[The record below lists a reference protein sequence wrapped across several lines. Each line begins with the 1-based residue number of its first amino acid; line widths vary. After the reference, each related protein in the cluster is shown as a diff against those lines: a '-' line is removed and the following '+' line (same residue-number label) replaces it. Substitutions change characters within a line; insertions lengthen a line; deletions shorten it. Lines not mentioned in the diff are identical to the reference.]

1 MKKLFALAG
10 AFALAISLSACGGG
24 SAESGASG
32 SGGEKKAAPET
43 KTPEQKVGLISTTE
57 NVLLP
62 EQKQQEVKVDD
73 AEALA
78 KKWKE
83 KGKEFAAKKGIQTFN
98 IDPTFANFSKDEIK
112 SYHLYLNHNGD
123 WKAGSK
129 FKIGFYC
136 QTVKPATIDVWI
148 APDSDESSFDRKG
161 QLTKVAC
168 GTDKPAEATWEYTL
182 PADTNNLLIVR
193 SQLPVEGFMVTTDE
207 LQQ

>member
-24 SAESGASG
+24 G
-32 SGGEKKAAPET
+32 SSGEKKAAPES
-43 KTPEQKVGLISTTE
+43 KAPETKVGLISTTE

-73 AEALA
+73 AEALE
-78 KKWKE
+78 KKWEE
-83 KGKEFAAKKGIQTFN
+83 KGKEFAEKKGVTSER
-98 IDPTFANFSKDEIK
+98 IDATFASFSKDEIK

-136 QTVKPATIDVWI
+136 QTVKPTTIDVWI
-148 APDSDESSFDRKG
+148 APDSDESSSDRKG

>member
-10 AFALAISLSACGGG
+10 AFALAITLSACGGG
-24 SAESGASG
+24 G
-32 SGGEKKAAPET
+32 SGGEKKAAPES
-43 KTPEQKVGLISTTE
+43 KAPETKVGLISTAE

-73 AEALA
+73 AEALE
-78 KKWKE
+78 KKWEE
-83 KGKEFAAKKGIQTFN
+83 KDKEFAEKKGVTSER
-98 IDPTFANFSKDEIK
+98 IDATFASFSKDKIK
-112 SYHLYLNHNGD
+112 NYQLYLNHNGD

-136 QTVKPATIDVWI
+136 QTVKPTTIDVWI
-148 APDSDESSFDRKG
+148 APDSDESSSDRKG

>member
-24 SAESGASG
+24 SADSGASG
-32 SGGEKKAAPET
+32 SGGEKKATAET

-73 AEALA
+73 AEALE
-78 KKWKE
+78 KKWEE
-83 KGKEFAAKKGIQTFN
+83 KGKEFAEKKGVTSER
-98 IDPTFANFSKDEIK
+98 IDATFASFSKDKIK

-148 APDSDESSFDRKG
+148 APDSDESISDRKG

-182 PADTNNLLIVR
+182 PTDTNNLLIVR
-193 SQLPVEGFMVTTDE
+193 NQVPVEGFMVTTDE

>member
-10 AFALAISLSACGGG
+10 AFALAISLSACGGD
-24 SAESGASG
+24 SADSGASG
-32 SGGEKKAAPET
+32 SGGEKKATAES
-43 KTPEQKVGLISTTE
+43 KAPEQKVGLLSTTE
-57 NVLLP
+57 DVLLP
-62 EQKQQEVKVDD
+62 EQKSQEVTVDD

-136 QTVKPATIDVWI
+136 QTLKPATIDVWI
-148 APDSDESSFDRKG
+148 APDSDESISDRKG

>member
-10 AFALAISLSACGGG
+10 AFALAITLSACGG
-24 SAESGASG
+24 SG
-32 SGGEKKAAPET
+32 SSGEKKAAPES
-43 KTPEQKVGLISTTE
+43 KAPETKVGLISTTE

-62 EQKQQEVKVDD
+62 EQEEQEVKVDD
-73 AEALA
+73 ADALE

-83 KGKEFAAKKGIQTFN
+83 KGKAFAEKKGVTSER
-98 IDPTFANFSKDEIK
+98 IDATFANFSKDKIK
-112 SYHLYLNHNGD
+112 NYSLYLNHNGD

-136 QTVKPATIDVWI
+136 QTVKPTTMEVWI

-168 GTDKPAEATWEYTL
+168 GTDKPAEATREYTL
-182 PADTNNLLIVR
+182 PTDTNNLLIVR
-193 SQLPVEGFMVTTDE
+193 NQVPVEGFMVTTDE
-207 LQQ
+207 LQK

>member
-10 AFALAISLSACGGG
+10 AFALAITLSACGG
-24 SAESGASG
+24 SG
-32 SGGEKKAAPET
+32 SSGEKKAAPES
-43 KTPEQKVGLISTTE
+43 KAPEQKVGLISTIE

-62 EQKQQEVKVDD
+62 EQEEQEVKVDD
-73 AEALA
+73 ADALE

-83 KGKEFAAKKGIQTFN
+83 KGKAFSEKKGVTSER
-98 IDPTFANFSKDEIK
+98 IDATFASFSKDKIK
-112 SYHLYLNHNGD
+112 NYSLYLNHNGD

-136 QTVKPATIDVWI
+136 QTVKPTTMEVWI

-207 LQQ
+207 LQK

>member
-24 SAESGASG
+24 G
-32 SGGEKKAAPET
+32 SSGEKKAAPES
-43 KTPEQKVGLISTTE
+43 KAPETKVGLISTTE

-73 AEALA
+73 AEALE
-78 KKWKE
+78 KKWEE
-83 KGKEFAAKKGIQTFN
+83 KGKEFAEKKGVTSER
-98 IDPTFANFSKDEIK
+98 IDATFASFSKDKIK
-112 SYHLYLNHNGD
+112 SYSLYLNHNGD

-136 QTVKPATIDVWI
+136 QTVKPTTIDVWI
-148 APDSDESSFDRKG
+148 APDSDESSSDRKG

>member
-10 AFALAISLSACGGG
+10 AFALAIGLSACGG
-24 SAESGASG
+24 ASG
-32 SGGEKKAAPET
+32 DGGGKKAAPET
-43 KTPEQKVGLISTTE
+43 KTPEQKVGLLSTTE

-62 EQKQQEVKVDD
+62 EQKRQEVKVDD
-73 AEALA
+73 AEALE
-78 KKWKE
+78 KKWKD
-83 KGKEFAAKKGIQTFN
+83 KGKAFAEKKGVTSER
-98 IDPTFANFSKDEIK
+98 IDATFASFSKDKIK
-112 SYHLYLNHNGD
+112 NYHLYLNHNGD

-136 QTVKPATIDVWI
+136 QTVKPTTIDVWI

>member
-10 AFALAISLSACGGG
+10 AFALAITLSACGG
-24 SAESGASG
+24 SG
-32 SGGEKKAAPET
+32 SSGEKKAAPES
-43 KTPEQKVGLISTTE
+43 KAPETKVGLISTTE

-62 EQKQQEVKVDD
+62 EQEEQEVKVDD
-73 AEALA
+73 ADALE

-83 KGKEFAAKKGIQTFN
+83 KGKAFAEKKGVTSER
-98 IDPTFANFSKDEIK
+98 IDATFANFSKDKIK
-112 SYHLYLNHNGD
+112 NYSLYLNHNGD

-136 QTVKPATIDVWI
+136 QTVKPTTMEVWI

-168 GTDKPAEATWEYTL
+168 GTDKPAEATREYTL
-182 PADTNNLLIVR
+182 PTDTNNLLIVR
-193 SQLPVEGFMVTTDE
+193 NQVPVEGFMVTNDE
-207 LQQ
+207 LQK

>member
-1 MKKLFALAG
+1 MRKLFALAG

-24 SAESGASG
+24 GSSG
-32 SGGEKKAAPET
+32 SGGEKKSAPES
-43 KTPEQKVGLISTTE
+43 KAPEQKIGLISTTE

-62 EQKQQEVKVDD
+62 EQESKEVKVDD
-73 AEALA
+73 ADALE

-83 KGKEFAAKKGIQTFN
+83 KGKAFAEEKGVTSER
-98 IDPTFANFSKDEIK
+98 IDATFANFSKDKIK
-112 SYHLYLNHNGD
+112 SYNLYLNHNGD
-123 WKAGSK
+123 WKAGNK

-136 QTVKPATIDVWI
+136 QTVKPTTIHVWI
-148 APDSDESSFDRKG
+148 APDSQESTSDRKG

-207 LQQ
+207 LQK

>member
-10 AFALAISLSACGGG
+10 AFALAITLSACGG
-24 SAESGASG
+24 SG
-32 SGGEKKAAPET
+32 SSGEKKAAPES
-43 KTPEQKVGLISTTE
+43 KAPETKVGLISTTE

-62 EQKQQEVKVDD
+62 EQEEQEVKVDD
-73 AEALA
+73 ADALE

-83 KGKEFAAKKGIQTFN
+83 KGKAFAEKKGVTSER
-98 IDPTFANFSKDEIK
+98 IDATFANFSKDKIK
-112 SYHLYLNHNGD
+112 NYSLYLNHNGD

-136 QTVKPATIDVWI
+136 QAVKPTTMEVWI

-168 GTDKPAEATWEYTL
+168 GTDKPAEATREYTL
-182 PADTNNLLIVR
+182 PTDTNNLLIVR
-193 SQLPVEGFMVTTDE
+193 NQVPVEGFMVTTDE
-207 LQQ
+207 LQK

>member
-1 MKKLFALAG
+1 MRKLFALAV

-24 SAESGASG
+24 G
-32 SGGEKKAAPET
+32 SGGEKKATPEGKAPET
-43 KTPEQKVGLISTTE
+43 KVGLISTTE
-57 NVLLP
+57 NVVKP
-62 EQKQQEVKVDD
+62 EEKQQEVKVDD

-78 KKWKE
+78 KKWKD

-112 SYHLYLNHNGD
+112 SYSLYLNHNGD

-148 APDSDESSFDRKG
+148 APDSDESSSDRKG

-193 SQLPVEGFMVTTDE
+193 NQLPVEGFMVTTDE
-207 LQQ
+207 LQK

>member
-10 AFALAISLSACGGG
+10 AFALAIGLSACGGG
-24 SAESGASG
+24 SG
-32 SGGEKKAAPET
+32 SGGEKKAAPES
-43 KTPEQKVGLISTTE
+43 KAPEQKVGLISTTE

-73 AEALA
+73 AEALE
-78 KKWKE
+78 KKWEE
-83 KGKEFAAKKGIQTFN
+83 KGKEFAEKKGVTSER
-98 IDPTFANFSKDEIK
+98 IDATFASFSKDKIK
-112 SYHLYLNHNGD
+112 SYRLYLNHNGD

-136 QTVKPATIDVWI
+136 QTVKPTTIDVWI
-148 APDSDESSFDRKG
+148 APDSDESSSDGKG

-168 GTDKPAEATWEYTL
+168 GTDKPTEATWEYTL

-193 SQLPVEGFMVTTDE
+193 NQLPVEGFMITTDE
-207 LQQ
+207 LQK